1 MVGLGVLALAGLAAL
16 GGKDYVVERNLLP
29 ALVPLAAVVAL
40 GLGAGR
46 ARFAGVLLA
55 VALCAYWLAFDVY
68 VTQTPNLQRPD
79 YRGVASALG
88 PARVPRAIVSWRLA
102 GDPLRWYLDD
112 GALRWFGGGEAVREV
127 DLVGK
132 PIVAEHA
139 ANLPPEFRPAGVV
152 RMDRLT
158 IARYVSPRPVQ
169 LWKHELDALK
179 TGYGTD
185 TIVLDGPPAS
195 RATLGEHARTAPSH
209 ELAAARAEAG

>member
-1 MVGLGVLALAGLAAL
+1 V
-16 GGKDYVVERNLLP
+16 
-29 ALVPLAAVVAL
+29 
-40 GLGAGR
+40 
-46 ARFAGVLLA
+46 A
-55 VALCAYWLAFDVY
+55 VALCAYWLAFDID

-88 PARVPRAIVSWRLA
+88 PARVPRAIVSWRLS

-112 GALRWFGGGEAVREV
+112 GAMRWYGGGEAVREV

-132 PIVAEHA
+132 RVVAEDA

-158 IARYVSPRPVQ
+158 IARYISSRPVQ
-169 LWKHELDALK
+169 LWKHQLDALK

-185 TIVLDGPPAS
+185 TIVLDGPPAA
-195 RATLGEHARTAPSH
+195 RPTLGEHARTAPSQ